1 MLVTPSGTTKVL
13 IFEEAKARFPI
24 VLNEV
29 GSETVKSVWSIPSNA
44 LLSIVVMPFGIVTE
58 VS

>member
-13 IFEEAKARFPI
+13 IFDDAKARFPI

-29 GSETVKSVWSIPSNA
+29 GSETDKSVWSIPSKA
-44 LLSIVVMPFGIVTE
+44 LLSIVVIPSGIVTE
-58 VS
+58 ES